1 MRHVVWFSCGAASTI
16 TARIVLKDHPDAIL
30 VYCDT
35 GSEHPD
41 NARFVA
47 DVEKWLRVKVVVLK
61 YEKYADHFDVIE
73 KTRYIN
79 GPNGARCTVELKKRL
94 RFDFQQVGDVQYFGY
109 TVDEKHR
116 AARLTEAYPEINAK
130 FPLISNGLDK
140 EQCIGLL
147 WKWNIELPKMY
158 RLGFNNNNC
167 IGCVKG
173 GMGYWNKI
181 RREFPEQFERMARI
195 EREIGA
201 TCIKGVYLDEL
212 NPNAGT
218 HQDTLITCDFVCSSM
233 D

>member
-1 MRHVVWFSCGAASTI
+1 MRHIVWFSCGAASTI
-16 TARIVLKDHPDAIL
+16 TARIVLKNYPDAML

-41 NARFVA
+41 NARYIA
-47 DVEKWLRVKVVVLK
+47 DVEKWLRLKVVVLK
-61 YEKYADHFDVIE
+61 SERYADHFDVIE

-79 GPNGARCTVELKKRL
+79 GPNGARCTVELKKRM
-94 RFDFQQVGDVQYFGY
+94 RFDFQQPDDIQYFGY
-109 TVDEKHR
+109 TVEEKHR
-116 AARLTEAYPEINAK
+116 AERLKEAYPEINAE

-140 EQCIGLL
+140 EQCVGLL
-147 WKWNIELPKMY
+147 WRWNIEPPMMY

-181 RREFPEQFERMARI
+181 RREFPEKFERMAKL
-195 EREIGA
+195 EREIKA

-212 NPNAGT
+212 SETAGT
-218 HQDTLITCDFVCSSM
+218 HNDLQITCDFVCASM